1 MYKEKMI
8 GEQQQPCTR
17 AEKYYVIW
25 SSEDFQ
31 MRFVCRLPSCW
42 MNRVPLSVICRWI
55 YTGLTVW
62 RHHELRWFSETVH
75 IVVAFPS
82 FSCWMVSIPPSV
94 ICPQIYL
101 VICPLAVLGG
111 FGAGYSLNT
120 QIRGHG
126 QRGGWVRGGGEFRKV
141 KLQTTKI
148 YGA

>member
-8 GEQQQPCTR
+8 GEQQQPCVR
-17 AEKYYVIW
+17 AKKYDVIW

-31 MRFVCRLPSCW
+31 MRLMCRLPSCW
-42 MNRVPLSVICRWI
+42 LNRVPLSVI

-62 RHHELRWFSETVH
+62 RHHELRWFSETVHIVVH

-111 FGAGYSLNT
+111 FGVGYSLNT

-126 QRGGWVRGGGEFRKV
+126 ERGG
-141 KLQTTKI
+141 
-148 YGA
+148 